1 MQDKIALIGV
11 VATQPKMTEG
21 NDGFIATNFRIA
33 SNQRRYEKG
42 QWVDLPT
49 NFYGVSAY
57 GDLGKN
63 VSASISK
70 GEHVV
75 ISGKLRVSE
84 WRNGDR
90 SGTNVDVIAEAVGH
104 DLRFGTTALS
114 RRAFA
119 VDIQQN
125 DDESST
131 RDEVSRDADRV
142 DDLEGETT
150 SGGAPDPFPSD
161 SELVSA
167 GTDGESTPF

>member
-21 NDGFIATNFRIA
+21 NDGFIVANFRIA
-33 SNQRRYEKG
+33 SNQRRYDKG

-49 NFYGVSAY
+49 NFYGVAAY

-63 VSASISK
+63 VSASINK

-75 ISGKLRVSE
+75 ISGRLRVSE

-119 VDIQQN
+119 ADIQTN
-125 DDESST
+125 DDEPST
-131 RDEVSRDADRV
+131 RDAVRRDTDRV
-142 DDLEGETT
+142 DDLHSETT
-150 SGGAPDPFPSD
+150 SEAAPNRFPSD
-161 SELVSA
+161 TELVSV